1 MLEANQ
7 LGGTTPNRP
16 PSIAALKKYNVNRVG
31 QFEVIWQPLY
41 NYQDYL
47 VAGHTVLTFFVN
59 PVGVAVGQSSVTNML
74 AAGQLPRPQEFLV
87 VGAEVTWENGAVIA
101 QPASAVQ
108 SNWQDAKDVLN
119 SGNFDFFV
127 GSKSYLRDAPI
138 GVFPQSYGIG
148 GAGAQGALVGL
159 DYARGVGRP
168 YEITPVKLTANQN
181 FNVTLNWPEG
191 VVPVVT
197 QSVIGVRLRG
207 FLYRLSQ

>member
-47 VAGHTVLTFFVN
+47 VGGHNILTFFVN
-59 PVGVAVGQSSVTNML
+59 PVGVAAGQSSTTNML

-87 VGAEVTWENGAVIA
+87 TGAEVTWENGAVIA

-127 GSKSYLRDAPI
+127 GSKSYLRDAPL
-138 GVFPQSYGIG
+138 GVFPQSYGLG
-148 GAGAQGALVGL
+148 GAGQQGALVGL
-159 DYARGVGRP
+159 DYARGIGRP
-168 YEITPVKLTANQN
+168 YQITPVKLTANQN

-197 QSVIGVRLRG
+197 QSVIGVRLNG